1 MDIHH
6 HKLLRCGRWLAIVE
20 MPIAKNCQYLDTIT
34 YHWGENQCWPRSQ
47 EGLRGVPERHTSFPT
62 ILPGWWFEPLWK
74 TLVKWEGWHPIYEM
88 DNQKCLK
95 PPTSC
100 RWAEPPTFQ
109 LSGGCHLLVTSQP
122 VLRPFG
128 SAEPKRPNTAFLTG
142 LTDTVSKKTPKKYN
156 SALGANIFP
165 PAIGWYQPI
174 RWDHHPISSWPPNT
188 GGSFLGHHLLGCLMV
203 QWSQWSNGWFTQ
215 WFTHSN
221 HPNGPNGSPQDQAS
235 QRTAGIGTSIIYS
248 HALKCGPSR

>member
-34 YHWGENQCWPRSQ
+34 YHWGENQCWPDRKRDW
-47 EGLRGVPERHTSFPT
+47 EGSRKDTQVFPRFY
-62 ILPGWWFEPLWK
+62 LVGGLNPSEK
-74 TLVKWEGWHPIYEM
+74 QLVKWEGWHPIYEM

-128 SAEPKRPNTAFLTG
+128 SADPKRPNTAFLTG

-156 SALGANIFP
+156 SALGANIFHQQLVDIKP
-165 PAIGWYQPI
+165 SAGIIPYHPGLY
-174 RWDHHPISSWPPNT
+174 RWVILGT
-188 GGSFLGHHLLGCLMV
+188 SFLGCL
-203 QWSQWSNGWFTQ
+203 SLNG
-215 WFTHSN
+215 
-221 HPNGPNGSPQDQAS
+221 PNGPNVPNGWFS
-235 QRTAGIGTSIIYS
+235 TSS
-248 HALKCGPSR
+248 